1 MTPYTEGLEPVGDA
15 SFFVRRWGDPSLP
28 KLLMLHGFPEYG
40 GAWSGLAPLLA
51 DRFHCTA
58 RNGAR
63 RGTVGGLAIH
73 QLSAQ

>member
-40 GAWSGLAPLLA
+40 GAWSGS
-51 DRFHCTA
+51 A